1 MVLRILERY
10 TQKIKLNQPLTIYK
24 RINSKCIKD
33 LNVRLETVKTQEE
46 NLGSK
51 ISYISYGN
59 SFSKIPPQTIE
70 TKEKINKWGYIKLKS
85 FCREKQTINKMKRQC
100 IKW

>member
-51 ISYISYGN
+51 ISDIAHSNIFFWYISSNKGN
-59 SFSKIPPQTIE
+59 KRKNKQMGLHQT
-70 TKEKINKWGYIKLKS
+70 KKFLQRKANHQQNEK
-85 FCREKQTINKMKRQC
+85 TMH
-100 IKW
+100 